1 MSQWNLFTK
10 HHLGG
15 LIMFAQMHWFNPP
28 AAWETQASGLTVT
41 TAPKSDFWRKTHYGF
56 TRDNGHFFYQ
66 EVRGDFAVTVRVDG
80 QYKDLY
86 DQAGLML
93 RVNEENWIKTGI
105 EFFDDHQHAS
115 AVVTREFSD
124 WSVVR
129 LPGDRLNGGAASLWL
144 RVTRKAEAVEVS
156 YSLDSQAFSLLRL
169 AYLVPAEITQVGPM
183 CASPDGSGFQVT
195 FADFHIEAL

>member
-1 MSQWNLFTK
+1 MQ
-10 HHLGG
+10 
-15 LIMFAQMHWFNPP
+15 WFNPP
-28 AAWETQASGLTVT
+28 ARWNEVDNAIEVL

-56 TRDNGHFFYQ
+56 TRDNGHFYFQ
-66 EVRGDFAVTVRVDG
+66 EVRGDFTAEVRVNG

-93 RVNEENWIKTGI
+93 RVDAENWIKTGI
-105 EFFDDHQHAS
+105 EFFDNYQHAS

-129 LPGDRLNGGAASLWL
+129 LDEQPSSFWL
-144 RVTRKAEAVEVS
+144 RVIRKAETVEVF
-156 YSLDSQAFSLLRL
+156 YALDGQNYTLLRL
-169 AYLVPAEITQVGPM
+169 AYLVPSAITQVGPM

-195 FADFHIEAL
+195 FEDFQIKG